1 MKKSFVKIVALITMS
16 ILIVSNVSIFATE
29 NTFRG
34 NDKHKQSN
42 QLKEY
47 VREGEITDIHPNN
60 IVIGEKSNKVIFRIT
75 KSTSIK
81 DEKQNEIKLSDL
93 KVGANVEVTYNK
105 TSNGKDKS
113 LEAKSIQISKSVNEI
128 SNAVVQKISAE
139 ANDTLILT
147 ILYKLT
153 DSNKKIVENTM
164 NLVVDNNT
172 QIVNQFGV
180 KTVKSALKTGMVLD
194 IEHSKAVTKGKT
206 IQAYCNSIDIVKEYK
221 DSETKEANII
231 EKNIYND
238 IAYLLIGNPEKVNE
252 QIKLVLS
259 DKTML
264 KDQDGNN
271 ITYEQLKVGQKIRAE
286 YSLAMTRSLPAQA
299 QAYSIQ
305 IINEKTVPSI
315 ENATIEDINI
325 RNNNITVIYDVVHD
339 NKIYEETIILL
350 VDNNTVIRN
359 EFEKTIAITDL
370 KVGMLINA
378 KHSEAVTL
386 GIPPTAKAHS
396 IYVVDNNQS
405 LLIENAKINN
415 VDTKNSRITVTYE
428 DKFNNKIY
436 TEMIL
441 LFDNNTIIKD
451 STGKSLTLKDLKVG
465 MIIDAT
471 HSQAVTYSMPP
482 MSLAYSINVKSSTN
496 LPIDNEFKDFYDL
509 LDKLFKEL
517 GVNNWYECIKDK
529 KINWYFND
537 DGDLEDI
544 IEEIVEHVLGDDYD
558 EDDDME
564 DKVEN
569 LIKELTK
576 EFKGIDK
583 NFKCN
588 KDKKN

>member
-1 MKKSFVKIVALITMS
+1 MKKNFVKIAALITMS
-16 ILIVSNVSIFATE
+16 VLLISNVSIFAAE

-34 NDKHKQSN
+34 NEKHKQES

-47 VREGEITDIHPNN
+47 VREGQISAIHPNN

-93 KVGANVEVTYNK
+93 KVGTNVEITYNK

-113 LEAKSIQISKSVNEI
+113 NEAKSIQISKSVNEI
-128 SNAVVQKISAE
+128 SEISNAVVQKISTE
-139 ANDTLILT
+139 ANDTLLLT
-147 ILYKLT
+147 ILYKIT

-172 QIVNQFGV
+172 EIVNQFGI
-180 KTVKSALKTGMVLD
+180 KTVKSALKTGMVLN
-194 IEHSKAVTKGKT
+194 IEHSKTVT
-206 IQAYCNSIDIVKEYK
+206 AYCNSIDIVREYK
-221 DSETKEANII
+221 DSEIKEANII

-259 DKTML
+259 DKTIL

-305 IINEKTVPSI
+305 IIDEKTVPSI
-315 ENATIEDINI
+315 RNAKIEDINI
-325 RNNNITVIYDVVHD
+325 SNNNITVIYDEVRD

-350 VDNNTVIRN
+350 IDNNTVIKN

-378 KHSEAVTL
+378 NHSEAVTL
-386 GIPPTAKAHS
+386 GMPPTAKAYS

-405 LLIENAKINN
+405 ILIENATINN
-415 VDTKNSRITVTYE
+415 VDTKNTRITVTYE
-428 DKFNNKIY
+428 DKFYSNIY
-436 TEMIL
+436 TEIVL
-441 LFDNNTIIKD
+441 LVDNNTIIKD
-451 STGKSLTLKDLKVG
+451 STGKFITLKDLKVG
-465 MIIDAT
+465 MKIDAT
-471 HSQAVTYSMPP
+471 HSQAATFSMPP
-482 MSLAYSINVKSSTN
+482 MTLAYSINVKSSSN
-496 LPIDNEFKDFYDL
+496 LPTDNEFKDFYDL

-529 KINWYFND
+529 KINWYFDD

-564 DKVEN
+564 DKVED
-569 LIKELTK
+569 LIEELIK

-583 NFKCN
+583 NIKYN
-588 KDKKN
+588 KGKKN